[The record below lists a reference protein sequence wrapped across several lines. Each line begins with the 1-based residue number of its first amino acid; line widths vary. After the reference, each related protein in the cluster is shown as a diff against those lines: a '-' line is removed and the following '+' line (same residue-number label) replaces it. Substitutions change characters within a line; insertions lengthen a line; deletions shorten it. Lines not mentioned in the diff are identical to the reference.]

1 MKEKANRRRVEEI
14 ALMDVDALLV
24 NCGGVDPADA
34 ATGNYTGEDVMR
46 ALRNHYRRCLEV
58 AFGGLVADEV
68 AEIVR
73 DETIR

>member
-34 ATGNYTGEDVMR
+34 ALGRIKSDKKAASSRENGKK
-46 ALRNHYRRCLEV
+46 
-58 AFGGLVADEV
+58 G
-68 AEIVR
+68 
-73 DETIR
+73 